1 MIYERFNISH
11 KQLKSDFNVVFVVR
25 ECNVKY
31 HKSANF
37 EDHLEVHTLVSK
49 KTPVRLKLIQEVKRG
64 EETLVTA
71 EVELAVTGSNG
82 SITKLPRNLLDK
94 I

>member
-1 MIYERFNISH
+1 MSKF
-11 KQLKSDFNVVFVVR
+11 
-25 ECNVKY
+25 

-37 EDHLEVHTLVSK
+37 EDHLEVHTHVSG
-49 KTPVRLKLIQEVKRG
+49 KTPVRLKVIQEVKRG
-64 EETLVTA
+64 EKTLVTA
-71 EVELAVTGSNG
+71 DVELAVIGTDG